1 MRNLLIT
8 GGTGT
13 LGRALLNKAIQSRK
27 FDTILILSRDEN
39 KQQEMKKHYP
49 DVRFIIGDVRD
60 DSPIT
65 GITDVLHCAALKHV
79 DLGEHYPCEFERT
92 NFVGTVNTIE
102 RTKPTRFAFFSTD
115 KAVLPINAYGYTKAL
130 AEKYLMYKRFTV
142 PYLNI
147 YRWGNIVGSRG
158 SAIPNFVRCA
168 LRGDQIPV
176 TDKRMTRFWLTI
188 EDAVDFVFETFEKY
202 HDEQPLICPKIK
214 SAPIMDVIDAIGYIT
229 GLPISVKEVGIRPGE
244 KLHECLRSGHD
255 YCVRSDNCDRYTMD
269 ELIELIRP
277 TVLAVSNG

>member
-13 LGRALLNKAIQSRK
+13 LGRALLDKAIQSKK
-27 FDTILILSRDEN
+27 FSTISIFSRDEN
-39 KQQEMKKHYP
+39 KQHEMKKYYP
-49 DVRFIIGDVRD
+49 DINFIIGDVRD
-60 DSPIT
+60 SSSIDNV
-65 GITDVLHCAALKHV
+65 TDVFHCAALKHV
-79 DLGEHYPCEFERT
+79 DLGERWPAEFQKTNVIGTINTLNRT
-92 NFVGTVNTIE
+92 N
-102 RTKPTRFAFFSTD
+102 PTNFCFFSTD

-130 AEKYLMYKRFTV
+130 AEKMLLTYRGDTNI
-142 PYLNI
+142 NI

-158 SAIPNFVRCA
+158 SAIPNFVGCV
-168 LRGDQIPV
+168 LKGDQIPI

-188 EDAVDFVFETFEKY
+188 NDAANYVFDTFEGI
-202 HDEQPLICPKIK
+202 HEEQPLICPKIK
-214 SAPIMDVIDAIGYIT
+214 SAPIMDIIDAIGYIT

-255 YCVRSDNCDRYTMD
+255 FCVRSDNCAKYSMD

-277 TVLAVSNG
+277 TVLAVTND

>member
-13 LGRALLNKAIQSRK
+13 LGTALLNKAIQSKK
-27 FDTILILSRDEN
+27 FDKIAILSRDEN

-49 DVRFIIGDVRD
+49 DVLFIIGDVRD
-60 DSPIT
+60 SASIG
-65 GITDVLHCAALKHV
+65 GITDVFHCAALKHV
-79 DLGEHYPCEFERT
+79 DLGEIYPAEFERT
-92 NFVGTVNTIE
+92 NYAGTINTLS
-102 RTKPTRFAFFSTD
+102 RTLPKNFCFFSTD
-115 KAVLPINAYGYTKAL
+115 KAVLPINAYGFSKAMAEKAL
-130 AEKYLMYKRFTV
+130 LSFQSGV
-142 PYLNI
+142 NINI

-158 SAIPNFVRCA
+158 SAIPNFVRCVM
-168 LRGDQIPV
+168 RGDQIPV

-188 EDAVDFVFETFEKY
+188 EDAADYVFETFEAK
-202 HDEQPLICPKIK
+202 HEDQPLICPKIK

-244 KLHECLRSGHD
+244 KMHECLRSGHD
-255 YCVRSDNCDRYTMD
+255 FCVRSDNCAKYSMD

-277 TVLAVSNG
+277 TVLAVTNG